1 MTIHTY
7 DPALVFPSLA
17 GLVLSG
23 FADGTF
29 IEAERNEDGFALTVG
44 ASGEAARAQ
53 SRNRSGRVTFT
64 VLATSQVNDALSALA
79 AQDELLGTGV
89 GVFHMTE
96 GNGTTVLHAEN
107 AWIMKLPKVERNKEI
122 ATVGWAIEC
131 EDLEVFAGGLL

>member
-1 MTIHTY
+1 MTISTY

-17 GLVLSG
+17 GIVLSG

-29 IEAERNEDGFALTVG
+29 IEAERSEDGFTLTVG

-53 SRNRSGRVTFT
+53 ARNRSGRVTFT

-79 AQDELLGTGV
+79 AQDELLSTGV

-96 GNGTTVLHAEN
+96 ARGTTVLHAEN
-107 AWIMKLPKVERNKEI
+107 AWIMKLPKIERNKEV
-122 ATVGWAIEC
+122 ATVEWVIEC
-131 EDLEVFAGGLL
+131 EDLEVFAGGLV